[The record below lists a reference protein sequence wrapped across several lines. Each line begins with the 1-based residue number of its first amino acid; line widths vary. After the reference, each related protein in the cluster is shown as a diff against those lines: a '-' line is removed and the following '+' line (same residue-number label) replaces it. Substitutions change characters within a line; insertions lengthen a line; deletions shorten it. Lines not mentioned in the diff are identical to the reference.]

1 MDAQRRARLE
11 QEGINIAGAL
21 ERFMGNEAM
30 LERYLQKFLSEKS
43 YIELQETVAAGDR
56 EGAAR
61 AVHTLKSICGTIG
74 CEEMAELVIR
84 QEQEMR
90 AGNWN
95 AAVAMMPQITAV
107 YEKLCCALRA

>member
-1 MDAQRRARLE
+1 MDAQRKARLE
-11 QEGINIAGAL
+11 QEGINIDGAL

-43 YIELQETVAAGDR
+43 YIELQATVAAGDR
-56 EGAAR
+56 EGAGR
-61 AVHTLKSICGTIG
+61 AAHTLKSVCGTIG
-74 CEEMAELVIR
+74 CEAMAELVIR

-90 AGNWN
+90 AGNWD
-95 AAVAMMPQITAV
+95 AAVAMMPQIAAV